1 MTEKD
6 VYIFYNERVKVAYSE
21 IEARGNALPIELL
34 FEINSAFDHLK
45 RYHVD
50 GQSEEEAAQKAYA
63 HLKRGVLDAY
73 KIKLKYFNEE
83 YQKLFSDNDN
93 KCENDNADYIRNAIR
108 EKNMITK
115 LATKARMSEGSN
127 NVSDAFD
134 GWYAV
139 SIQIDEFEKKYF

>member
-6 VYIFYNERVKVAYSE
+6 VYVFYNERVKVAYSE

-83 YQKLFSDNDN
+83 YQKMFSDDGN
-93 KCENDNADYIRNAIR
+93 KYKSYNAEIIRDAIR
-108 EKNMITK
+108 ERNRISE
-115 LATKARMSEGSN
+115 LATKARLSEGSN

>member
-1 MTEKD
+1 M
-6 VYIFYNERVKVAYSE
+6 
-21 IEARGNALPIELL
+21 
-34 FEINSAFDHLK
+34 K

-50 GQSEEEAAQKAYA
+50 GKSEEEAAQKAYA

-93 KCENDNADYIRNAIR
+93 KCENDDADYIRNAIR

>member
-83 YQKLFSDNDN
+83 YQKLFSDSEN
-93 KCENDNADYIRNAIR
+93 KCKNNDTECIHNAIR
-108 EKNMITK
+108 DRKKISE
-115 LATKARMSEGSN
+115 LATKARLSEGSDD
-127 NVSDAFD
+127 VSDAFD